1 MKMELNIY
9 KYGKV
14 IKTYEAETFVLTT
27 GTCADLINVAEESNL
42 VEIIMS
48 GDKDEVNLGVQGLQ
62 ALYKAFPK
70 ITPLLTDIFEG
81 LTEEEVRKTDILEV
95 GQLVVDIFTY
105 AINNLF
111 TISKAKKN

>member
-14 IKTYEAETFVLTT
+14 VKTYEAENYELTT

-48 GDKDEVNLGVQGLQ
+48 GDKDVVNLGVQGLQ

-70 ITPLLTDIFEG
+70 ITPLLMEIFEG
-81 LTEEEVRKTDILEV
+81 LTEEEVRNTKIVEV